1 MIPRKVFVGDQ
12 AKLVVPLGSAS
23 AGVSGGGA
31 VSIVLDSGGVE
42 SVPEDRALEL
52 LDMKLERRSGA
63 VFLVIDFQAYKT
75 GRVEL
80 PPLAVDGR
88 TLTGL
93 AVEISSILEEG
104 EGGRLLSPAAASIPV
119 PGTVIMVYGFVFG
132 LLVVIIASAFCTLY
146 LIRSREDLLRR
157 FRRKRAFHYTKKT
170 IRRLGDELEKGGF
183 SPERGGDLLAGISLA
198 LRNCLGSLLG
208 INCLSLVPGEFLL
221 LETGEGDG
229 LYVRDKRAYL
239 ESFFSRS
246 DALRFGLGIDKA
258 KVSAMLEEALVF
270 IGEFEHFKPPLQEGE
285 AGAHG
290 AGDLC
295 RGEP

>member
-1 MIPRKVFVGDQ
+1 MEI
-12 AKLVVPLGSAS
+12 
-23 AGVSGGGA
+23 
-31 VSIVLDSGGVE
+31 
-42 SVPEDRALEL
+42 
-52 LDMKLERRSGA
+52 ERRGGEL
-63 VFLVIDFQAYKT
+63 FLALDFRAYTT
-75 GRVEL
+75 GRVEF

-88 TLTGL
+88 VLSGL

-104 EGGRLLSPAAASIPV
+104 EGGRLLSPAAGSIPV
-119 PGTVIMVYGFVFG
+119 PGTVIMIYGFVFG
-132 LLVVIIASAFCTLY
+132 LLVLIIVVTLLTLY

-157 FRRKRAFHYTKKT
+157 FRRKRALQYMKKT
-170 IRRLGDELEKGGF
+170 IRRLGDELGKGEF
-183 SPERGGDLLAGISLA
+183 SPEWGGDLLAGLSLA

-239 ESFFSRS
+239 ASFFSRS

-258 KVSAMLEEALVF
+258 QVAALLEEAREF
-270 IGEFEHFKPPLQEGE
+270 IGEFENYKPPLPDGNE
-285 AGAHG
+285 AVGG
-290 AGDLC
+290 TGDSH